1 MMPILALQGNLE
13 EDAAMKSNRM
23 CRSHEIVAQNSMVF
37 FFFGKT
43 IRCFECGWCTNER
56 YL

>member
-23 CRSHEIVAQNSMVF
+23 CRSHEIVAQNSMF
-37 FFFGKT
+37 FFF
-43 IRCFECGWCTNER
+43 FLFFW
-56 YL
+56 